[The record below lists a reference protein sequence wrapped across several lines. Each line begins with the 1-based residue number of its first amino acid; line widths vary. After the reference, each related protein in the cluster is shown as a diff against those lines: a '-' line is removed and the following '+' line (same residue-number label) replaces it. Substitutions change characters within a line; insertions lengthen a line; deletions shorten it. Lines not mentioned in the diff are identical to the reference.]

1 MLGVGI
7 ICYYNIIMITFDEA
21 KRLSN
26 LRQHGQDFRGCEA
39 VFDGPV
45 VSWDDARAAYG
56 EQRINVLGFLN
67 GIVVHMTYTE
77 RGDDL
82 HIISLRQAEK
92 HEIKRFAQGL
102 SR

>member
-1 MLGVGI
+1 MCKVTKCGCCALGGV
-7 ICYYNIIMITFDEA
+7 
-21 KRLSN
+21 
-26 LRQHGQDFRGCEA
+26 
-39 VFDGPV
+39 
-45 VSWDDARAAYG
+45 
-56 EQRINVLGFLN
+56 NVLGFLN
-67 GIVVHMTYTE
+67 GIVVHMTYTK